1 MRTAQLPAVLGRMQ
15 VAESVGAAAKLTG
28 SGGAVVVVCPEG
40 HAQELRLAEACST
53 EGLACVKA
61 EVGPVNVVAA

>member
-1 MRTAQLPAVLGRMQ
+1 MSSAALGRVQ
-15 VAESVGAAAKLTG
+15 VAESVGAAPKLTG

-40 HAQELRLAEACST
+40 HAQEQRLADACT
-53 EGLACVKA
+53 KEGLACVRA